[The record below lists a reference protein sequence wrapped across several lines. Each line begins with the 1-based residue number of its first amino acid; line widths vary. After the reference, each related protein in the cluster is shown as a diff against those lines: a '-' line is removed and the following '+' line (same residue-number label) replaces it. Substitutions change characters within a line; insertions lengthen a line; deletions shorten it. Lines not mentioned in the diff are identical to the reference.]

1 MGKLFTVI
9 LLAILFLAPYRVS
22 AADFDGSKPFLC
34 AVTEA
39 IECDEEN
46 GCRQGS
52 LESMDIPQF
61 VRVDLKRKK
70 ISANS
75 RKEGE
80 DKREAKIINFVRTD
94 GALIMQGT
102 QGHRAWSM
110 VVGEKSGK
118 MSASVSE
125 DRVGF
130 LLFGACTM
138 P

>member
-1 MGKLFTVI
+1 MGKLFAVI
-9 LLAILFLAPYRVS
+9 LLSIIFFAPYRVS

-46 GCRQGS
+46 GCSQGTV
-52 LESMDIPQF
+52 ESMDIPQF

-70 ISANS
+70 ISAN
-75 RKEGE
+75 RKVEGE
-80 DKREAKIINFVRTD
+80 ERREAKIINFVRTD

-102 QGHRAWSM
+102 QGHRGWSM
-110 VVGEKSGK
+110 VVGERSGK

-125 DRVGF
+125 DQVGF
-130 LLFGACTM
+130 LLFGACTKF
-138 P
+138 

>member
-1 MGKLFTVI
+1 MAKLIAII
-9 LLAILFLAPYRVS
+9 LLTTFLLAPYRVS

-34 AVTEA
+34 AVINA
-39 IECDEEN
+39 VECVVED

-61 VRVDLKRKK
+61 VRVDLKRRK

-75 RKEGE
+75 KEEGE
-80 DKREAKIINFVRTD
+80 DKREAKIIKFVRTD
-94 GALIMQGT
+94 GALIMQGV
-102 QGHRAWSM
+102 QGIRGWSM
-110 VVGEKSGK
+110 VVGERSGK
-118 MSASVSE
+118 MSASISE
-125 DRVGF
+125 EQVGF

>member
-1 MGKLFTVI
+1 MGKLFAVI
-9 LLAILFLAPYRVS
+9 LVSIFFLAPYGAL

-34 AVTEA
+34 AVTEVV
-39 IECDEEN
+39 ECDEEN
-46 GCRQGS
+46 GCSEGT

-61 VRVDLKRKK
+61 VKVDLKRKK
-70 ISANS
+70 ISAKS
-75 RKEGE
+75 RKESKE
-80 DKREAKIINFVRTD
+80 KREAKIIHSVRAD

-102 QGHRAWSM
+102 QGVRGWSM

-125 DRVGF
+125 DNVGF
-130 LLFGACTM
+130 ILFGACTK